1 MYVSLTQP
9 TWPPSPPPT
18 SPMPLPRRSPPLPYT
33 TLFRSSGCVE
43 SAELGKARRLDDAT
57 GRYIEFCKSTFP
69 GEIDLKGLK
78 LVVDC
83 AHGAA
88 YHAAPD
94 VFHELGAEVVPLA
107 VSPNGFN
114 INDGVGAVHSS

>member
-78 LVVDC
+78 RSEEHTSELQSRGHLVC
-83 AHGAA
+83 SLLLETKKSLT
-88 YHAAPD
+88 AP
-94 VFHELGAEVVPLA
+94 PITPST
-107 VSPNGFN
+107 SPGTLWR
-114 INDGVGAVHSS
+114 